1 MPNDDTLPETILAAP
16 HHRPAPRVISPPEE
30 TTPLTPGQRIQSSI
44 TYELDSKI
52 GTGGMGEVY
61 KANLLTNLGTSEQ
74 VALKKI
80 RTDLALSQGE
90 DPQEMLERFRRE
102 TSIIAELNGHP
113 NIVGFRGADIMEGS
127 THAKD
132 LYFVMEYVHGF
143 DLKQFMALHR
153 ITNKNIAA
161 GKALMIPNEF
171 VGFILFRVANALHHA
186 HTFRFSNG
194 SRGIAHLDLSP
205 GNILINSQFGL
216 IKISDFGI
224 ASNLEDLRLKIA
236 KGYFLGK
243 PTYMAPELILQNRA
257 NTADFTV
264 DFYSLGVIIYQLLT
278 GINPNRI
285 PGFNLV
291 RKEKIADT
299 IAEFQKRP
307 LIPPHQIAK
316 GVDEAISAIVMTM
329 MEYKRE
335 NRYSSARKIR
345 DIIGQA
351 IYKRGYGPTD
361 HSFALYLTKLK
372 MLQMVH
378 MQKDPMG
385 NLEMRRLGRRE
396 YDHKMLEVVEVF
408 EDEAE
413 PLWLHGDAI
422 SQLADGKNPC
432 RA

>member
-1 MPNDDTLPETILAAP
+1 MADHDETLPETIAAP
-16 HHRPAPRVISPPEE
+16 IRPATRSITPPDDGCKLIS
-30 TTPLTPGQRIQSSI
+30 GQRIQSSI

-61 KANLLTNLGTSEQ
+61 KARLLTNLGTSEW

-80 RTDLALSQGE
+80 RSDLAFMHGQDQME
-90 DPQEMLERFRRE
+90 ALERFRRE

-113 NIVGFRGADIMEGS
+113 NIVGFRGADIMEEGNS
-127 THAKD
+127 KE
-132 LYFVMEYVHGF
+132 LYFVMEYVNGF
-143 DLKQFMALHR
+143 DLKQFIALHR
-153 ITNKNIAA
+153 ISNKNIIA
-161 GKALMIPNEF
+161 GKALMVPNEF
-171 VGFILFRVANALHHA
+171 AGFILFRVANALHHA
-186 HTFRFSNG
+186 HTYRFSTG
-194 SRGIAHLDLSP
+194 ARGIAHLDLSP

-224 ASNLEDLRLKIA
+224 ASTLEDLREKIA

-243 PTYMAPELILQNRA
+243 PTYMAPELIQHNS
-257 NTADFTV
+257 ADFTV
-264 DFYSLGVIIYQLLT
+264 DFYSLGVIMYQLLT

-285 PGFNLV
+285 PGFNLL

-316 GVDEAISAIVMTM
+316 GIDEEISAIVMTL

-335 NRYSSARKIR
+335 NRYSSARKVR
-345 DIIGQA
+345 DIIGQTV
-351 IYKRGYGPTD
+351 YKKGYGPTD

-378 MQKDPMG
+378 MHKDAMG
-385 NLEMRRLGRRE
+385 NLDLRKIGRRE

-408 EDEAE
+408 DAEAE
-413 PLWLHGDAI
+413 PLWLHSDAI
-422 SQLADGKNPC
+422 KQLAEGRNPC

>member
-1 MPNDDTLPETILAAP
+1 MPNNDDTLPETILAAP
-16 HHRPAPRVISPPEE
+16 IRPITRTISPPDESA
-30 TTPLTPGQRIQSSI
+30 PLTPGQRIQSSI
-44 TYELDSKI
+44 TYELDTKI

-80 RTDLALSQGE
+80 RTDLAFSHGE
-90 DPQEMLERFRRE
+90 DQHDMLERFRRE

-153 ITNKNIAA
+153 ITNKNIVA

-224 ASNLEDLRLKIA
+224 ASTLEDLRVKIA

-243 PTYMAPELILQNRA
+243 PTYMAPELILHNSV
-257 NTADFTV
+257 DFTV

-316 GVDEAISAIVMTM
+316 GVDEEISAIVMTM
-329 MEYKRE
+329 MEYRRE

-351 IYKRGYGPTD
+351 VYKRGYGPTD

-378 MQKDPMG
+378 MQKDATG
-385 NLEMRRLGRRE
+385 NLDMRKLGRRE

-408 EDEAE
+408 DAEAE

-422 SQLADGKNPC
+422 SQLAEGKNPC